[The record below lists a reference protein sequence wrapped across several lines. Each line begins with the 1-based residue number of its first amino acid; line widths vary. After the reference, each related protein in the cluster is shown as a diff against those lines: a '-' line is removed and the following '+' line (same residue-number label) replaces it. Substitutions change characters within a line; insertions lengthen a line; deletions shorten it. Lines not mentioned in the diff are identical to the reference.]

1 MRCSVFGCEVK
12 AIVCLVKVTFIF
24 LLKWRTI
31 FLLRGEFDKQE
42 VGVAGIFFFQRETM
56 HKSLIQKHFKGMVVC
71 LANLNMIYDKVYGSP
86 FNIVRKFVQKVCP
99 F

>member
-42 VGVAGIFFFQRETM
+42 VGVAGIFFFPEGNDAQIIDT
-56 HKSLIQKHFKGMVVC
+56 KTF
-71 LANLNMIYDKVYGSP
+71 
-86 FNIVRKFVQKVCP
+86 
-99 F
+99 